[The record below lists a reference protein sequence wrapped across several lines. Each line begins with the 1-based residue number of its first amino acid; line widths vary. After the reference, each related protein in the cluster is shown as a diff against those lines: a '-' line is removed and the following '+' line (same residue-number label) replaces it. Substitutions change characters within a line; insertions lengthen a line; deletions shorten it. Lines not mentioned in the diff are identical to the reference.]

1 MNRLTVTPQTKNPT
15 TTRITQIS
23 VSHGHRDPYNI
34 FHKELWRIV
43 KEINSLIHVLAEREN
58 PLFKGVKT
66 VVEKENLGGFP
77 KPLDL
82 FMKMAMA
89 LGEQKAEN
97 HREDS
102 ERRGSRLRR
111 KDK

>member
-15 TTRITQIS
+15 TTPITQIS
-23 VSHGHRDPYNI
+23 VSHGHRDPYKI
-34 FHKELWRIV
+34 FHKELWRMV

-77 KPLDL
+77 KTIR
-82 FMKMAMA
+82 FVY
-89 LGEQKAEN
+89 EN
-97 HREDS
+97 GH
-102 ERRGSRLRR
+102 GSRRTEGR
-111 KDK
+111 KSQRGFGEERK

>member
-1 MNRLTVTPQTKNPT
+1 M
-15 TTRITQIS
+15 
-23 VSHGHRDPYNI
+23 
-34 FHKELWRIV
+34 
-43 KEINSLIHVLAEREN
+43 IHVLAEREN

-102 ERRGSRLRR
+102 ERRGSRQRR
-111 KDK
+111 KNK